1 MKANQ
6 IPIKSRL
13 TPAST
18 RSSNEAIDLDYK
30 ISKTAIGV
38 IAILS
43 ALIGIWGFLCLA
55 TGCIMS
61 GNLLELGS
69 EWFSAVTGL

>member
-1 MKANQ
+1 MKTNHAQ
-6 IPIKSRL
+6 TKSRPVPL
-13 TPAST
+13 LT
-18 RSSNEAIDLDYK
+18 RSTDDTIDLDVK
-30 ISKTAIGV
+30 INKTVIGV
-38 IAILS
+38 IVILS

-61 GNLLELGS
+61 ENVLELGS

>member
-1 MKANQ
+1 MKTNQ
-6 IPIKSRL
+6 AQIKSR
-13 TPAST
+13 PAPPST
-18 RSSNEAIDLDYK
+18 RSSNETIDLEFK
-30 ISKTAIGV
+30 ISKSAIGV

-69 EWFSAVTGL
+69 EWFSAVMGL